1 LSSDLVKAAAAD
13 TDPSLL
19 PRATSLAEER
29 GEIRQLTG
37 LRLFAAAWVVL
48 FHFEFTHGAVLARV
62 LAPTFPFVTTG
73 AMGVDL
79 FFVLSGF
86 VIAYTYLDRVGPRLS
101 GRVASRFLW
110 ARVCRIWPVYA
121 LVSTAFLGFLLFKQ
135 WYWGVDSPA
144 YQSEQPALD
153 VWSWLRQMTLTQ
165 LWDRPWHDGASFVGP
180 AWSVSAEMS
189 AYVLFPIT
197 ALLFYRLRR
206 APVWLLGAAAVAVM
220 APESV
225 LCLVTGSPYFAFSW
239 LARITAGFSSGVLV
253 YLVVRN
259 IARTERVRRVAAR
272 LSWTLV
278 ALVVVGL
285 LVGSWLGPVMPL
297 NSTERGGVVLVLF
310 PPLVGALAL
319 ASGRLTNL
327 LSSPFAVHGGRIS
340 YSLYL
345 VHVPTF
351 EVFWTAQERLGAL
364 QHDNLLSTLL
374 TPLVLLAV
382 FALAHLLYRYVEEP
396 ARRALR
402 R

>member
-1 LSSDLVKAAAAD
+1 LSSDLVKAAARS
-13 TDPSLL
+13 DPSL
-19 PRATSLAEER
+19 PERATSLAEDR
-29 GEIRQLTG
+29 AEIRQLTG

-48 FHFEFTHGAVLARV
+48 FHFEFTHGAVLARA
-62 LAPTFPFVTTG
+62 LAPAFPFVTTG

-86 VIAYTYLDRVGPRLS
+86 VIAYTYLDKVGPRFS
-101 GRVASRFLW
+101 GRVAGRFLW

-121 LVSTAFLGFLLFKQ
+121 LVSTLFMGFLIFKK
-135 WYWGVDSPA
+135 WYWGVDQPA

-180 AWSVSAEMS
+180 AWSVSAEMC
-189 AYVLFPIT
+189 AYLLFPIT

-206 APVWLLGAAAVAVM
+206 APGWLLGALAVAVM

-225 LCLVTGSPYFAFSW
+225 RCLVTGSPYFAFSW
-239 LARITAGFSSGVLV
+239 LARIMAGFSSGVLV
-253 YLVVRN
+253 YLAVRN
-259 IARTERVRRVAAR
+259 IARTERVRRVAAG
-272 LSWTLV
+272 LSWVLI
-278 ALVVVGL
+278 ALAVVGL
-285 LVGSWLGPVMPL
+285 LVGNWLGPVMPL
-297 NSTERGGVVLVLF
+297 NSTERGGMVLVLF
-310 PPLVGALAL
+310 PALVGALAL
-319 ASGRLTNL
+319 ASGRLTTL
-327 LSSPFAVHGGRIS
+327 LAGRFAVHGGRIS

-351 EVFWTAQERLGAL
+351 EVFWTAQERLGIL
-364 QHDNLLSTLL
+364 QHDNLLSTVL
-374 TPLVLLAV
+374 TPLVFVAV
-382 FALAHLLYRYVEEP
+382 FVLAHLLYRYVEEP